1 MWSIA
6 NPHLWNLYEGGT
18 TNFIEYV
25 QVRLSQIGGGT
36 MPSKKPQIKLFVDEM
51 DKEAYVKLAEQ
62 QGVSVSKLVQDIAT
76 PIIKHK
82 LDEYEHKQKIAD
94 RAVATDKKLMELKD
108 KLIAPR
114 DTKMVRIKKQ
124 FAFTNTKLKVFLKKF
139 SDNKHNW
146 FNFNRWYPL

>member
-1 MWSIA
+1 
-6 NPHLWNLYEGGT
+6 
-18 TNFIEYV
+18 
-25 QVRLSQIGGGT
+25 
-36 MPSKKPQIKLFVDEM
+36 MPSKKPQIKLFIDEL
-51 DKEAYVKLAEQ
+51 DKQDYVKLAEQ

-76 PIIKHK
+76 PIVRRKIS
-82 LDEYEHKQKIAD
+82 EIEHKQEIAD

>member
-1 MWSIA
+1 
-6 NPHLWNLYEGGT
+6 
-18 TNFIEYV
+18 
-25 QVRLSQIGGGT
+25 

-51 DKEAYVKLAEQ
+51 DKQAYVKLAEQ

-82 LDEYEHKQKIAD
+82 LDEYEHKQKIED

-124 FAFTNTKLKVFLKKF
+124 FAFTNAKLKVFLLKF
-139 SDNKHNW
+139 RHSKHNW
-146 FNFNRWYPL
+146 SNFNRWYHL

>member
-1 MWSIA
+1 
-6 NPHLWNLYEGGT
+6 
-18 TNFIEYV
+18 
-25 QVRLSQIGGGT
+25 

-108 KLIAPR
+108 KLIAPKA
-114 DTKMVRIKKQ
+114 TKMVRIKNQ
-124 FAFTNTKLKVFLKKF
+124 FVLVNAKFKILFEKF
-139 SDNKHNW
+139 SGNKHNW
-146 FNFNRWYPL
+146 SNFNR

>member
-1 MWSIA
+1 
-6 NPHLWNLYEGGT
+6 
-18 TNFIEYV
+18 
-25 QVRLSQIGGGT
+25 